1 MIRIPKRFYD
11 DHAERD
17 LESPAILKETARHY
31 WIAADQHLAELL
43 SDADFYSDREHFPGY
58 LGLVTSA
65 IATARAITRYLDDH
79 REQAI
84 KDLTGRFERVD
95 SDLNGNPRYVL
106 HYLAFGS
113 TYANACR
120 RANAIGW
127 RSKYTAKIHGACFVG
142 QSYSLPD
149 TARSIVEGNPHYSAI
164 TAAADQEAAA

>member
-17 LESPAILKETARHY
+17 LRSPAIVKETARHY
-31 WIAADQHLAELL
+31 WIAADQNLTELL
-43 SDADFYSDREHFPGY
+43 SDAEFYRDVPPDLPGY
-58 LGLVTSA
+58 FGLVSSA
-65 IATARAITRYLDDH
+65 RATANAIRRYLDDH

-106 HYLAFGS
+106 HFLAFGR
-113 TYANACR
+113 TYDNAYR

-127 RSKYTAKIHGACFVG
+127 RKYTAKSHGGCFVG

-149 TARSIVEGNPHYSAI
+149 TARSIVEGNPHYSPI

>member
-1 MIRIPKRFYD
+1 M
-11 DHAERD
+11 
-17 LESPAILKETARHY
+17 
-31 WIAADQHLAELL
+31 
-43 SDADFYSDREHFPGY
+43 
-58 LGLVTSA
+58 
-65 IATARAITRYLDDH
+65 
-79 REQAI
+79 
-84 KDLTGRFERVD
+84 
-95 SDLNGNPRYVL
+95 L

-149 TARSIVEGNPHYSAI
+149 TARSIVEGNPHYSPI